1 MKYSYTLIQ
10 FRGTQRQAVR
20 LAVFHALC
28 SVISQLLT
36 QMTMNSSSWSRSWLS
51 LWIIGMLFFRRVQG
65 IVTKEG
71 MLLKT
76 SIISAT
82 AGALLLLAL
91 LRLHGRASL
100 DSCSSRAS
108 RDHKARTGHLRHCM
122 SLLRRSVALRVCSH
136 HIARWQCLTRSK
148 PLALRMV
155 QTTYLLAW
163 QACRETWKLCTVP
176 LSCKL
181 RPVSLA
187 ETPRKEHLA
196 WPQSRP

>member
-20 LAVFHALC
+20 LAAFPRTLLSHLATSHTDDHELFELIKVMVVTVNHWHFVF
-28 SVISQLLT
+28 LT
-36 QMTMNSSSWSRSWLS
+36 
-51 LWIIGMLFFRRVQG
+51 GQG

-76 SIISAT
+76 SIISAA

-108 RDHKARTGHLRHCM
+108 RDHKARTGHL
-122 SLLRRSVALRVCSH
+122 
-136 HIARWQCLTRSK
+136 
-148 PLALRMV
+148 
-155 QTTYLLAW
+155 
-163 QACRETWKLCTVP
+163 
-176 LSCKL
+176 
-181 RPVSLA
+181 
-187 ETPRKEHLA
+187 
-196 WPQSRP
+196 